1 VDQIPGAA
9 VKTRTALLHS
19 QPGQYEVT
27 EVDLDGPR
35 RGELLVRMAAVG
47 LCHTDDHVVVGD
59 SPAFRLPI
67 AGGHEGAGVVVGVGP
82 DTPGWAEGDH
92 VALSFTAVC
101 GECRMCSTGRQNLCD
116 LGGRLFTGARLD
128 DPTSFRMSYEGRP
141 VVQAQGLG
149 ALSEHTVVDV
159 RSAVKVDRE
168 VPLDRVALVTCGVA
182 TGWGSVVN
190 MSDARAGDVVIVMG
204 VGGVGINSVQA
215 ARAIGA
221 RAVIAVDPVEF
232 KRKCALDFGATH
244 TAETIQEGTAL
255 ARSMTNGQG
264 ADATIVTVGVVTG
277 DHIAEAVDSIR
288 KAGTVVLT
296 GTGGMRSGG
305 IPINATMFTVFQ
317 KRLQGALFGGCNPKW
332 DIPNLLTQYA
342 AGTLKLDEL
351 VTRTYTL
358 DQVAQGYA
366 DMRAG
371 TNVRGLVLFD

>member
-1 VDQIPGAA
+1 M
-9 VKTRTALLHS
+9 KTRSALLHA

-27 EVDLDGPR
+27 EVDLDEPR
-35 RGELLVRMAAVG
+35 RGELLVKMAAVG
-47 LCHTDDHVVVGD
+47 LCHTDDHVAVGD
-59 SPAFRLPI
+59 TPAFRLPI

-101 GECRMCSTGRQNLCD
+101 GECRMCSTGHQNLCD

-128 DPTSFRMSYEGRP
+128 DPTSFRMTYRGEP
-141 VVQAQGLG
+141 VVQAHGIS

-159 RSAVKVDRE
+159 RSAVKIDRD
-168 VPLDRVALVTCGVA
+168 VPLERAALVTCGVA

-190 MSDARAGDVVIVMG
+190 MSDARAGDVLIVMG

-221 RAVIAVDPVEF
+221 RAVIAVDPVDF
-232 KRKCALDFGATH
+232 KRKAALEFGATH
-244 TAETIQEGTAL
+244 TAETMEEGTAL

-264 ADATIVTVGVVTG
+264 ADATVITVGVVNG
-277 DHIAEAVDSIR
+277 GHIAEAVNSIR

-332 DIPNLLTQYA
+332 DVPHLLALDA
-342 AGTLKLDEL
+342 AGTLRLDGL
-351 VTRTYTL
+351 VTQTYTL

-366 DMRAG
+366 DMREG
-371 TNVRGLVLFD
+371 TNIRGLVRFD

>member
-1 VDQIPGAA
+1 
-9 VKTRTALLHS
+9 VKTRSAVLHR
-19 QPGQYEVT
+19 QPGEYEVT

-35 RGELLVRMAAVG
+35 RGELLVKMVAVG
-47 LCHTDDHVVVGD
+47 LCHTDDHVAVGD

-67 AGGHEGAGVVVGVGP
+67 AGGHEGAGIVVGVGP

-92 VALSFTAVC
+92 VVLCFTAVC

-128 DPTSFRMSYEGRP
+128 DPTSFRMSHQGTP
-141 VVQAQGLG
+141 VVQAHGIS

-159 RSAVKVDRE
+159 RSAVKIDRE
-168 VPLDRVALVTCGVA
+168 VPLERAALVSCGVA
-182 TGWGSVVN
+182 TGWGSVTH
-190 MSDARAGDVVIVMG
+190 MSDAQAGDVVVVMG

-232 KRKCALDFGATH
+232 KRATALRLGATH
-244 TAETIQEGTAL
+244 TADSMEEATAL

-264 ADATIVTVGVVTG
+264 ADATILTVGVVNG
-277 DHIAEAVDSIR
+277 DHIAEAVGSVR

-296 GTGGMRSGG
+296 GTGGMRESG
-305 IPINATMFTVFQ
+305 IPINPTMFTVFQ
-317 KRLQGALFGGCNPKW
+317 KRLQGALFGGCNPRW
-332 DIPNLLTQYA
+332 DIPHLLEQYS
-342 AGTLKLDEL
+342 AGTLVLDEL

-358 DQVAQGYA
+358 EQVAQGYA

-371 TNVRGLVLFD
+371 RNIRGVVRFD

>member
-1 VDQIPGAA
+1 M
-9 VKTRTALLHS
+9 KTRSAVLHR
-19 QPGQYEVT
+19 QPGEYEVT

-47 LCHTDDHVVVGD
+47 LCHTDDHVAVGD

-128 DPTSFRMSYEGRP
+128 DPTSFRMSYQGRP
-141 VVQAQGLG
+141 VVQAHGIS

-159 RSAVKVDRE
+159 RSAVKIDRE
-168 VPLDRVALVTCGVA
+168 VPLETAALVSCGVA
-182 TGWGSVVN
+182 TGWGSVTN
-190 MSDARAGDVVIVMG
+190 MSDARPGDVVIVMG

-232 KRKCALDFGATH
+232 KRATALRLGATH
-244 TAETIQEGTAL
+244 TADSMEEATAL

-264 ADATIVTVGVVTG
+264 ADATIVTVGVVSG
-277 DHIAEAVDSIR
+277 DHIAEAVGSVR

-296 GTGGMRSGG
+296 GTGGMRESG
-305 IPINATMFTVFQ
+305 IPINPTMFTVFQ
-317 KRLQGALFGGCNPKW
+317 KRLQGALFGGCNPRW
-332 DIPNLLTQYA
+332 DIPHLLEQYA
-342 AGTLKLDEL
+342 AGTLVLDER

-358 DQVAQGYA
+358 EQVAQGYA

-371 TNVRGLVLFD
+371 RNIRGVVRFD

>member
-1 VDQIPGAA
+1 M
-9 VKTRTALLHS
+9 KTRSAVLHA
-19 QPGQYEVT
+19 QPGEYEVT

-47 LCHTDDHVVVGD
+47 LCHTDDHVAVGD
-59 SPAFRLPI
+59 TPAFRLPI

-92 VALSFTAVC
+92 VVLCFTAVC

-128 DPTSFRMSYEGRP
+128 DPTSFRMTHQGRP
-141 VVQAQGLG
+141 VVQAHGIS
-149 ALSEHTVVDV
+149 ALSEHTVVDA
-159 RSAVKVDRE
+159 RSAVKISPD
-168 VPLDRVALVTCGVA
+168 VPLRTAALVSCGVA
-182 TGWGSVVN
+182 TGWGSVVH
-190 MSDARAGDVVIVMG
+190 MSDAQAGDVVVVMG

-221 RAVIAVDPVEF
+221 RAVIAVDPVEL
-232 KRKCALDFGATH
+232 KRKTALDFGATH
-244 TAETIQEGTAL
+244 TTDTMEEATAL
-255 ARSMTNGQG
+255 ARGMTNGQG
-264 ADATIVTVGVVTG
+264 ADATIVTVGVVNG
-277 DHIAEAVDSIR
+277 DHIAEAVNSIR

-296 GTGGMRSGG
+296 GTGGMRGSG
-305 IPINATMFTVFQ
+305 IPINHTMFTVFQ
-317 KRLQGALFGGCNPKW
+317 KRLQGALFGGCNPRW
-332 DIPNLLTQYA
+332 DIPNLLAQYT

-358 DQVAQGYA
+358 EQVAQGYT

-371 TNVRGLVLFD
+371 ENIRGVVLFD

>member
-1 VDQIPGAA
+1 M
-9 VKTRTALLHS
+9 KTRSAVLHT

-35 RGELLVRMAAVG
+35 QGELLVRMAAVG
-47 LCHTDDHVVVGD
+47 LCHTDDHVAVGD
-59 SPAFRLPI
+59 FPAVRLPI

-92 VALSFTAVC
+92 VVLSFTAVC

-128 DPTSFRMSYEGRP
+128 DPTSFRMSYQGSP
-141 VVQAQGLG
+141 VVQAHGIS

-159 RSAVKVDRE
+159 RSAVKIDPD
-168 VPLDRVALVTCGVA
+168 VPLQTAALVSCGVA
-182 TGWGSVVN
+182 TGWGSVTN
-190 MSDARAGDVVIVMG
+190 MSDARPGDVLIVMG

-232 KRKCALDFGATH
+232 KRETALKLGATH
-244 TAETIQEGTAL
+244 ATDTMEEATTL

-277 DHIAEAVDSIR
+277 EHIAEAVNSVR

-296 GTGGMRSGG
+296 GTGGMRQGG
-305 IPINATMFTVFQ
+305 VPLNSTMFTVFQ
-317 KRLQGALFGGCNPKW
+317 KRLQGALFGGCNPRW
-332 DIPNLLTQYA
+332 DIPNLLAQYT
-342 AGTLKLDEL
+342 AGTLCLDEL
-351 VTRTYTL
+351 ITRTYTL
-358 DQVAQGYA
+358 EQAAQGYA

-371 TNVRGLVLFD
+371 TNIRGVVLFD